1 MSTSVYQF
9 VSTMTPRFA
18 TEVLKPLAL
27 SSPSSP
33 ALSFLS
39 YQCGECPRQFTRRY
53 ALQEHLATHTG
64 EKAYVCPARGCS
76 KRFSTTSNLA
86 RHRRLHGDE
95 LQPLAC
101 PAPACAKTFTT
112 AHKLQRHLRVHMG
125 TPTRR
130 CKFAN
135 CSKSFSSTGNLN
147 RHMRNQHIR
156 FGHPLASDAKRE
168 EQSPTS
174 VDASVFVWGSDTSAV
189 QVTPI
194 GEDLK
199 LDASG
204 EHDVSDEEL
213 LDVLSCLL
221 DDESTTSSKEEAEET
236 ATDKETSS
244 VDL

>member
-18 TEVLKPLAL
+18 TEVLKPVAL
-27 SSPSSP
+27 TANAPGKTLP
-33 ALSFLS
+33 PLFV
-39 YQCGECPRQFTRRY
+39 YQCGECPRKFNRRY

-64 EKAYVCPARGCS
+64 EKAYVCPAPGCS

-86 RHRRLHGDE
+86 RHRRLHGEE

-101 PAPACAKTFTT
+101 PVLQCPKTFTT
-112 AHKLQRHLRVHMG
+112 AHKLRRHMRVHLG

-135 CSKSFSSTGNLN
+135 CSKTFSSTGNLN

-156 FGHPLASDAKRE
+156 FGHPLACGTPE

-174 VDASVFVWGSDTSAV
+174 VDVEPTSMFSWDVDSFEQDEA
-189 QVTPI
+189 
-194 GEDLK
+194 EDNCQQM
-199 LDASG
+199 DVG
-204 EHDVSDEEL
+204 TDCPGGHDVSDADL
-213 LDVLSCLL
+213 LEVLSWLWEDGQAS
-221 DDESTTSSKEEAEET
+221 DDGGESGVE
-236 ATDKETSS
+236 
-244 VDL
+244 L